1 MKTEEFILAMSQA
14 LSQSKLNLEST
25 SLVESMK
32 VIFDRLTFM
41 FLGAILILA
50 IAAVIILKGKVK
62 IDIKD

>member
-1 MKTEEFILAMSQA
+1 
-14 LSQSKLNLEST
+14 
-25 SLVESMK
+25 MK